1 MDNSISIDSLTGG
14 KGMKYYSTK
23 IDTDADQQSYL
34 DFDSYLQL
42 LASQMS
48 NQDFNDPMS
57 DSEFLSQ
64 MASYSMMEAIGTM
77 NQQSQI
83 SYATSLVGKAVT
95 VNDNGTVDTG
105 IVESVIIGDD
115 KYYLLVNGQKYTTD
129 QVSDVVDTDVYKQL
143 STFIGQEC
151 TIEDSKKG
159 TVAGTISNI
168 IVQGGKGYVVV
179 NGEIYSV
186 SDVKSIGKKDDAD
199 NDKEDTDDKTEG
211 TEGTET
217 DTDNTTE
224 SNTDTASVN
233 GYNAS
238 MNMPDDGEEV
248 DMYYYG
254 YDYNDGSQGYIFS
267 DELFGDIST
276 NDVLNNLMK
285 DLEAKSGAE
294 TSVQSAGTVSYDS
307 DEDEASDI
315 SSIQRAAAEDI
326 VTFNA
331 GNETDFSSIRVSMA
345 AANGSIYNND
355 EEDEGILSQASV
367 DEYNAYSNDNG
378 STSETSGIT
387 QSIANAAPHRITNPV
402 KFTSYPA
409 GTDGYIYGSNKY
421 FEENGISS
429 DNRVF
434 SADYPDEAAQ
444 ANANNT
450 KMLDIR
456 YINNSRVN
464 SEINTDTILGFTNKG
479 KAFTDIGY
487 SGKGMLGEVITWADG
502 TQRVEIIQ
510 DSGSSWFT
518 TTGRYTLDQICDF
531 SSSYDLGGKLT
542 PFETVIRAAAKEYT
556 ADEQSLLDSFGS
568 LYSSSAL
575 RYWSEN

>member
-199 NDKEDTDDKTEG
+199 NDKEDTDNKTDS

>member
-199 NDKEDTDDKTEG
+199 NDKEDTDDKTDS

-434 SADYPDEAAQ
+434 SADYPNEAAQ

>member
-105 IVESVIIGDD
+105 IVESVIISDD

-199 NDKEDTDDKTEG
+199 NDKDDTDDKTEG

-224 SNTDTASVN
+224 TNTDTASVN

>member
-1 MDNSISIDSLTGG
+1 
-14 KGMKYYSTK
+14 
-23 IDTDADQQSYL
+23 
-34 DFDSYLQL
+34 
-42 LASQMS
+42 
-48 NQDFNDPMS
+48 
-57 DSEFLSQ
+57 
-64 MASYSMMEAIGTM
+64 MMEAIGTM

-199 NDKEDTDDKTEG
+199 NDKEDTDDKTDS

>member
-105 IVESVIIGDD
+105 IVESVIISDD

-199 NDKEDTDDKTEG
+199 NDKEDTDDKTDS

>member
-199 NDKEDTDDKTEG
+199 NDKEDTDDKTDS

-518 TTGRYTLDQICDF
+518 TTGRYTLDQICNF

>member
-487 SGKGMLGEVITWADG
+487 SGKGMLGEVVTWADG

-518 TTGRYTLDQICDF
+518 TTGRYTLDQICNF

>member
-199 NDKEDTDDKTEG
+199 NDKEDTDDKTDS

>member
-518 TTGRYTLDQICDF
+518 TTGRYTLDQICNF

>member
-179 NGEIYSV
+179 NGDIYSV

>member
-211 TEGTET
+211 TET

-224 SNTDTASVN
+224 TNTDTASVN

-518 TTGRYTLDQICDF
+518 TTGRYTLDQICNF

>member
-105 IVESVIIGDD
+105 IVESVIISDD

-179 NGEIYSV
+179 NGDIYSV

-199 NDKEDTDDKTEG
+199 NDKEDTDDKTDS

>member
-179 NGEIYSV
+179 NGDIYSV

-518 TTGRYTLDQICDF
+518 TTGRYTLDQICNF

>member
-224 SNTDTASVN
+224 TNTDTASVN

>member
-179 NGEIYSV
+179 NGDIYSV

-199 NDKEDTDDKTEG
+199 NDKEDTDDKTDS

-518 TTGRYTLDQICDF
+518 TTGRYTLDQICNF

>member
-105 IVESVIIGDD
+105 VVESVIIGDD

-199 NDKEDTDDKTEG
+199 NDKEDTDDKTDS

>member
-199 NDKEDTDDKTEG
+199 NDKEDTDNKTEG

-518 TTGRYTLDQICDF
+518 TTGRYTLDQICNF

>member
-434 SADYPDEAAQ
+434 STDYPDEAAQ

>member
-95 VNDNGTVDTG
+95 VNENGTVDTG
-105 IVESVIIGDD
+105 IVESVIISDD

-199 NDKEDTDDKTEG
+199 NDKEDTDDKTDS

-487 SGKGMLGEVITWADG
+487 SGKGMLGEVVTWADG

-518 TTGRYTLDQICDF
+518 TTGRYTLDQICNF

>member
-105 IVESVIIGDD
+105 IVESVIISDD

-199 NDKEDTDDKTEG
+199 NDKDDTDDKTEG

>member
-179 NGEIYSV
+179 NGDIYSV

-307 DEDEASDI
+307 AEDESSDI

>member
-199 NDKEDTDDKTEG
+199 NDKEDTDDKTDS

-307 DEDEASDI
+307 AEDEASDI

>member
-34 DFDSYLQL
+34 DFDSYLKL

-105 IVESVIIGDD
+105 IVESVIISDD

-129 QVSDVVDTDVYKQL
+129 QVSDVVDSDVYKQL

-151 TIEDSKKG
+151 TVEDSKKG
-159 TVAGTISNI
+159 TVTGTISNI
-168 IVQGGKGYVVV
+168 IVQDGKGYVVV

-199 NDKEDTDDKTEG
+199 NDKEETDDKTDS

-224 SNTDTASVN
+224 TDTDTASVN

-307 DEDEASDI
+307 AEDEASDI

-378 STSETSGIT
+378 STIETSGVT
-387 QSIANAAPHRITNPV
+387 QSSTGSAAHKITNPV
-402 KFTSYPA
+402 IFTNYPS
-409 GTDGYIYGSNKY
+409 GSDGYVYGSNKY
-421 FEENGISS
+421 FEEKGISS
-429 DNRVF
+429 ENRVF
-434 SADYPDEAAQ
+434 SDEYPEEAAQ
-444 ANANNT
+444 ANARNT

-487 SGKGMLGEVITWADG
+487 SGKGMLGEVVTWADG

-510 DSGSSWFT
+510 NSGSSWFT

-531 SSSYDLGGKLT
+531 SSSYDLGGKLS

>member
-179 NGEIYSV
+179 NGDIYSV

-199 NDKEDTDDKTEG
+199 NDKEDTDDKTDS